1 MQIKNRNQVEALYTW
16 NLKDIYE
23 NEKAF
28 EEEYKSAEADIEK
41 IPTFRDTMM
50 KSADDLKTALDFY
63 YSVALKVERLYIYA
77 MLYKSED
84 NGNPKAQSLEGRAV
98 NIYVALN
105 SKSAF
110 IEPLIL
116 SDTEKLT
123 EFIEA
128 TELKSYKRMLSELLR
143 RSKHILSEREE
154 EILAKLS
161 DAASTPKNAFEMLES
176 VDMTFPDTL
185 GENGENVPLSHGMY
199 GVLVKSKNRDVRKA
213 VFENY
218 FGEFNKYINTF
229 AATYSGS
236 VKTDAFFASVKNYE
250 SSLEAGLFSAGV
262 PTEVY
267 KNLIS
272 SVRKSLPIMEK
283 YISLRKKALGL
294 SELEMFDLYPPIVKT
309 KEQKLSYS
317 EAKTLVLEALKP
329 LGERYSE
336 LLNRAFSERWI
347 DVYENKGKTTG
358 AFSCGMYGVHPFV
371 LLNYTNTLDD
381 AFTVAHELGHAMH
394 SYLSDEAQEYHNSD
408 YTIMAAEVASTV
420 NEVLLTLYLL
430 KTETDKAKRAWV
442 LNHFLE
448 SFRATVFRQTLFAEF
463 ELRVHEQQESGEPIT
478 AESLNKLY
486 KEINEE
492 YYKGVKVSDLYSI
505 EWARIPHFYNAFYV
519 YQYATGFSAAVSIAK
534 RIVETGDTKGYL
546 EFLKTG
552 GSDFPIEELKLAGV
566 DLSKPETIENAMK
579 LFDETIEEL
588 KNLL

>member
-41 IPTFRDTMM
+41 IPTFRDNMM

-98 NIYVALN
+98 NLYVALN

-128 TELKSYKRMLSELLR
+128 AELKSYKRMLSELLR

-336 LLNRAFSERWI
+336 LLKRAFSERWI

-430 KTETDKAKRAWV
+430 KTETDKAKKAWV